1 MTDYEG
7 LNEDLANAEAKF
19 IAEAWNAKL
28 GCAVSRAGDLNDD
41 GYDDVMV
48 SAIGPNSGNSGAGS
62 TYLFYGPLSGSIDVT
77 DTVMKY
83 IGINEGDEAG
93 TNLSLAGD
101 INHDGIEDLFIGAP
115 YNDAGS
121 KRSGAVYVIF
131 GQ

>member
-1 MTDYEG
+1 
-7 LNEDLANAEAKF
+7 
-19 IAEAWNAKL
+19 
-28 GCAVSRAGDLNDD
+28 
-41 GYDDVMV
+41 
-48 SAIGPNSGNSGAGS
+48 
-62 TYLFYGPLSGSIDVT
+62 
-77 DTVMKY
+77 MKY